1 MWDET
6 ITICQQAIDLLQTDI
21 LKKELSMLKHMN
33 TKINLR
39 FLMSVALQKQ
49 GNLDEA
55 IENFECNLTTMSESK
70 MGEKL
75 TTEQYATKTFIHQI
89 LGTLYDEKGDSQKA
103 VENYELALLLLRK
116 KNYEVIKK
124 N

>member
-1 MWDET
+1 
-6 ITICQQAIDLLQTDI
+6 
-21 LKKELSMLKHMN
+21 
-33 TKINLR
+33 
-39 FLMSVALQKQ
+39 
-49 GNLDEA
+49 
-55 IENFECNLTTMSESK
+55 MSESK

-116 KNYEVIKK
+116 KIMK
-124 N
+124 